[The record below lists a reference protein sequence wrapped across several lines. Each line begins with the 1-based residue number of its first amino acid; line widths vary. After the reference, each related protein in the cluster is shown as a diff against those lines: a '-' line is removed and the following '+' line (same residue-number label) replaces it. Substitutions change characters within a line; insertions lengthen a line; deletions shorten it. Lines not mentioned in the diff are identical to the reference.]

1 MTTLQIVL
9 LFLFIFLLLIISI
22 LAIILFIG
30 YLKFMRVSKVDKKEY
45 YEELNN
51 EIDKDSIVFLGD
63 SLTEFYRLEEF
74 FRGYNIYNRGIAGDT
89 TDGVL
94 DRLQTNVIKMDP
106 SKVFLQIGTN
116 DLNEKKMEKENI
128 ITNIELILTTLRDNL
143 PKTKLY
149 LISLYPVNLKVLLCS
164 PMLVGKRRNST
175 IKEINDELKEFAKNN
190 DIPFIDIYPHLLDED
205 ENLKKEYTVEGLHI
219 SLEGYKV
226 ITNILKQYV

>member
-9 LFLFIFLLLIISI
+9 LSLFIFLLLVISI
-22 LAIILFIG
+22 LAIIVFIS
-30 YLKFMRVSKVDKKEY
+30 YLKFMRISKVDKKEY

-94 DRLQTNVIKMDP
+94 DRLQTNVIKMKP

-116 DLNEKKMEKENI
+116 DLDEKKMEKENI

-143 PKTKLY
+143 PNTKLY
-149 LISLYPVNLKVLLCS
+149 LISLYPVNLKALLCS

-175 IKEINDELKEFAKNN
+175 IKEINEELKEFAKDN

-205 ENLKKEYTVEGLHI
+205 GNLKKEYTVEGLHI
-219 SLEGYKV
+219 SLDGYKV

>member
-143 PKTKLY
+143 PNTKLY